1 MTERKSTIVNEFTD
15 VITESSL
22 IPTHSPNS
30 PEFTTVTT
38 ETILVSSSSESSENN
53 FDSPENLIKHYDE
66 LFDKREEYNK
76 FIKQKLANFERTIE
90 LQFFDLH
97 YNRHRNESHNIR
109 AKRNAAQK
117 LLEEA
122 DQLQK
127 EHDQQQKQFLYF
139 IATMTRQN
147 LKRKLYKPVKINEEQ
162 THPRLDQRA
171 RRLPDPPVQTRFPR
185 TVSAHPRGEYFRR
198 MTTPGRVYT
207 TPGRVYSTPER
218 EYSCFKCGSKEH
230 LMYHCPKYRCKTCRR
245 LAPGHR
251 FRECPRNNEEHEED
265 PTGYHDVEGF
275 LDGNLSGEN

>member
-1 MTERKSTIVNEFTD
+1 MTENKPTTVNEFTD

-38 ETILVSSSSESSENN
+38 ETVLVSSSSESSENN

-76 FIKQKLANFERTIE
+76 FIKQKLASFERTIE

-109 AKRNAAQK
+109 TKRNAAQK

-139 IATMTRQN
+139 ITTMTRQN
-147 LKRKLYKPVKINEEQ
+147 LKRKLYKPVKINDEQ
-162 THPRLDQRA
+162 AHPRLEQRA

-185 TVSAHPRGEYFRR
+185 TGSAHPRGEYFRR
-198 MTTPGRVYT
+198 MTTPRH
-207 TPGRVYSTPER
+207 
-218 EYSCFKCGSKEH
+218 EYRCFKCGSAEH
-230 LMYHCPKYRCKTCRR
+230 LMYHCPSHRCYNCRR
-245 LAPGHR
+245 LAPGHKAN
-251 FRECPRNNEEHEED
+251 ECPHVIPRSIDEE
-265 PTGYHDVEGF
+265 TGYHDVEGF